1 MMSVETKK
9 MTQEQNELV
18 MQHLHVVD
26 WSIWKNINV
35 NEHIQGLGSD
45 DLHQVGYLALC
56 HAAQTYDG
64 RVQFETFAQLVVKN
78 KLLDHCSSAARKQR
92 NQFPLNARTDSN
104 DDRTYQDLFSVHD
117 TDTLAIS
124 EAKHALH
131 SAKARYKGTTLKGIE
146 VLELKIKGYS
156 GKEIAKMYGV
166 PANHVGAWLSKAVK
180 ALRLDE
186 AFCES
191 VL

>member
-1 MMSVETKK
+1 MKNTATT

-26 WSIWKNINV
+26 WSIRKNIMV

-64 RVQFETFAQLVVKN
+64 RVKFETFAQVVVRN
-78 KLLDHCSSAARKQR
+78 KLLDHCSSAARKQSY
-92 NQFPLNARTDSN
+92 QFSLHAPADE
-104 DDRTYQDLFSVHD
+104 DGDRTYVELLTYSD
-117 TDTLAIS
+117 TDGLAKT
-124 EAKHALH
+124 ELVHAFQTAK
-131 SAKARYKGTTLKGIE
+131 KKYGGVTLKGFE
-146 VLELKIKGYS
+146 VLELKVKGYT
-156 GKEIAKMYGV
+156 GNEIAEMYGV
-166 PANHVGAWLSKAVK
+166 PPNHISAWLSKAVK
-180 ALRLDE
+180 ALRNDY
-186 AFCES
+186 AFRTA